1 MYYMFLAQGFEETEA
16 LAPLDIMRRA
26 DIEVYTVGVGAK
38 VITGAHNIPVVA
50 DVIDCEIA
58 PDKDCEGIVL
68 PGGMPGTLNL
78 EKAESVQRFID
89 YCVENNKLIGAIC
102 AAPSILGH
110 KGLLKGRKAVCFP
123 GFEEQLVDAC
133 VLDCG
138 VVADGNIITGC
149 AAGVAL
155 EFGFELVK
163 YISGVEIAE
172 HYKGTLL
179 CDRRI

>member
-16 LAPLDIMRRA
+16 LAPLDILRRC

-38 VITGAHNIPVVA
+38 IITGAHDIPVVA

-58 PDKDCEGIVL
+58 PDKDCEGIIL

-78 EKAESVQRFID
+78 EKAKSVQSFID
-89 YCVENNKLIGAIC
+89 YCVANNKLIGAIC

-110 KGLLKGRKAVCFP
+110 KGLLEGKKAVCFP
-123 GFEEQLVDAC
+123 GFEEQLQGAD
-133 VLDCG
+133 VLQIG

-163 YISGVEIAE
+163 YISGEAVAE